1 MKKKILIVLLILAVG
16 MALFAGGGSQGRSSG
31 RTGSAG
37 KPVVTVL
44 IDKDNDLTGPE
55 AVLNAAAEKFDF
67 ELQVEIRPGGTDGD
81 NIIKTRL
88 ATGDMA
94 DLFFYNTGSLLQ
106 AINPERSIVDLT
118 DEPWMARVTDSFKTA
133 ASSKG
138 RVYAVP
144 AASTMAGA
152 WLYNKRVYREL
163 GLQVPHTWKELLANL
178 DKVQAA
184 GKIALV
190 GTYKDTWTAQLLV
203 LADEYNV
210 KTALPNFP
218 ADYTANKIKIAATPA
233 ALRGFEKLWETRQY
247 LNKDALATTFDQG
260 VELIATGKGVH
271 YPILTNTLKNID
283 SNYHEYINDIGVFGQ
298 PGDDPNKHGLTV
310 WESDGWYIYK
320 NSPNVELCK
329 KILEFYISQEGIDIY
344 GSKVKPV
351 GPYSVKGLKLPADS
365 YPAVLEMQT
374 YFDAGKTAPALEFE
388 SPVKGP
394 NLEQICV
401 EVGTGIT
408 EPRAAAAAYDAD
420 VQKQAIQLN
429 LPGW

>member
-1 MKKKILIVLLILAVG
+1 MKRKILIAVLLGLAVG
-16 MALFAGGGSQGRSSG
+16 MMMYAGGGSQGSSSG
-31 RTGSAG
+31 GTGSAR
-37 KPVVTVL
+37 KPVVTVMV
-44 IDKDNDLTGPE
+44 DKDTNFAGAE
-55 AVLNAAAEKFDF
+55 AVLNAAAEKFGV
-67 ELQVEIRPGGTDGD
+67 ELQVEIRPGGTEGD
-81 NIIKTRL
+81 NIMKTRL

-94 DLFFYNTGSLLQ
+94 DIFLYNTGSLLQ
-106 AINPERSIVDLT
+106 AINPERNIADLT
-118 DEPWMARVTDSFKTA
+118 NEPWMTQVTDSFKTA
-133 ASSKG
+133 ASVQG

-144 AASTMAGA
+144 FGSTSAGA

-163 GLQVPHTWKELLANL
+163 GLQVPNTWRDLLANL

-184 GKIALV
+184 GKVALI
-190 GTYKDTWTAQLLV
+190 GSYKDTWTAQLIV
-203 LADEYNV
+203 LGDEYNI
-210 KTALPNFP
+210 KAALPTYP
-218 ADYTANKIKIAATPA
+218 ADYTANKLKIATTPA
-233 ALRGFEKLWETRQY
+233 ALRSFEKMAESRKY
-247 LNKDALATTFDQG
+247 LNQDALATTYDQG
-260 VELIATGKGVH
+260 IEMIATGKGVH
-271 YPILTNTLKNID
+271 YPMLAGLNNIQI
-283 SNYHEYINDIGVFGQ
+283 NYPEYINDIGVFGQ

-310 WESDGWYIYK
+310 WESGGWYIYK

-329 KILEFYISQEGIDIY
+329 KILEYYISQEGIDIY
-344 GSKVKPV
+344 SSRIKPE
-351 GPYSVKGLKLPADS
+351 GPYSVKGIKLPADS

-420 VQKQAIQLN
+420 VQKQAVQLN

>member
-1 MKKKILIVLLILAVG
+1 MKKKILIVFLILAVG
-16 MALFAGGGSQGRSSG
+16 MAAYAGGGSQTRSSG
-31 RTGSAG
+31 GSDK

-44 IDKDNDLTGPE
+44 IDKDNNFAVPE
-55 AVLNAAAEKFDF
+55 AVLNAAAEKFGF
-67 ELQVEIRPGGTDGD
+67 ELEVEIRPGGTEGD
-81 NIIKTRL
+81 NIMKTRL

-106 AINPERSIVDLT
+106 AINPERNIVDLT

-133 ASSKG
+133 ASVKG

-144 AASTMAGA
+144 AASTMIGA

-163 GLQVPHTWKELLANL
+163 GLQVPHTWKDLLANL
-178 DKVQAA
+178 DKAQSA
-184 GKIALV
+184 GKIALI
-190 GTYKDTWTAQLLV
+190 GSYKDTWTSQLLV

-210 KTALPNFP
+210 KAALPNYP
-218 ADYTANKIKIAATPA
+218 VDYTANRLKIATTPA
-233 ALRGFEKLWETRQY
+233 ALRSFEKLWETRKY
-247 LNKDALATTFDQG
+247 LNRDALATSYDQG
-260 VELIATGKGVH
+260 LELLVTGQGVH
-271 YPILTNTLKNID
+271 WPILSNTLKNID
-283 SNYHEYINDIGVFGQ
+283 VDYPEYINDIGVFGQ
-298 PGDDPNKHGLTV
+298 PGDDPNNHGLTV

-320 NSPNVELCK
+320 NSPHVELCK

-344 GSKVKPV
+344 GSKAKPV

-365 YPAVLEMQT
+365 YPAVLEMQS

-408 EPRAAAAAYDAD
+408 EPRSAAAAYDVD